1 MTRAPG
7 VSDWLLLGLLGAIW
21 GGSFMGVS
29 VALEGFGPL
38 TVSAGRISVAAV
50 VLLALAAAMGQ
61 GLPDRHT
68 KTGRRIWLHAF
79 GFAVFT
85 NVAPFSLLA
94 WAQLHVTSGF
104 AGITMAAVPLFL
116 LPMAHFVLPNERMS
130 LRKVIGFLTGF
141 AGVVVLIGPSSIS
154 FAAGDATLSV
164 ARLACILAAMCY
176 ATGSLI
182 TRTAP
187 PVAMITF
194 SSAGV
199 TLGACM
205 ILPIAIFQ
213 EGLPEQANWASILG
227 VIYLGLFPTALATV
241 ILVRVINSAGPTFLS
256 LVNYQVP
263 VWAVVLGLVFL
274 GESARPGFFAAL
286 VLILLGLAIS
296 QARAWRFRQ

>member
-213 EGLPEQANWASILG
+213 EGLPEQANWASVLG

>member
-1 MTRAPG
+1 
-7 VSDWLLLGLLGAIW
+7 
-21 GGSFMGVS
+21 MGVS
-29 VALEGFGPL
+29 VALEGYGPL
-38 TVSAGRISVAAV
+38 TVTAGRIAVAAV
-50 VLLALAAAMGQ
+50 VLLTLAFAMGQ

-68 KTGRRIWLHAF
+68 PTGRRIWLHAF

-85 NVAPFSLLA
+85 NVLPFALLS
-94 WAQLHVTSGF
+94 WGQLHVTSGF

-116 LPMAHFVLPNERMS
+116 LPMAHVVLPNERMS
-130 LRKVIGFLTGF
+130 PRKVIGFLIGF
-141 AGVVVLIGPSSIS
+141 VGVVVLIGPSSIS
-154 FAAGDATLSV
+154 FAAGDATTSL

-199 TLGACM
+199 SLAACM
-205 ILPIAIFQ
+205 IVPLTLWA
-213 EGLPEQANWASILG
+213 EGMPTEVDWSALMG
-227 VIYLGLFPTALATV
+227 VFYLGLFPTALASV

-263 VWAVVLGLVFL
+263 VWAVVFGLVFL
-274 GESARPGFFAAL
+274 GEPARPGFFAAL
-286 VLILLGLAIS
+286 VLILLGLAVS